1 MAQTEAEFFT
11 MACQFT
17 SFCLISY
24 DYVLTFPYEVER
36 IWQRKRNAGG
46 ILYVVLRYSAL
57 VDGILEMT
65 TPTKLWVYV
74 PCEGVII
81 ADMVLQ
87 LLGMFCVAIF
97 SAIRVWAICRREP
110 LHLVMVLA
118 VLVLSLFVPA
128 VNIYNFSLSRSF
140 AVEDGMCGV
149 SSVAFQPSF
158 SMHFLLPLITRS
170 VAVAGDLLVLILTC
184 MKTWDSY
191 LQNRA
196 LQKEYDDSKDECSR
210 FSATA
215 SVIEYGLLYFVGLL
229 ALNIVSLFLDIFQSD
244 ATGSTSFRIVAN
256 AITTNLIARFIL
268 DLRHGQPWYART
280 NYEPE
285 HEDMPDIQFA
295 PHHSL
300 MGDMGATLRRKDSLW
315 CDDPSDESGMDSV
328 HESGEESTE
337 SEGSM
342 KTTEVECGVSRLG
355 LRSARDSA
363 GSDSHTSESE
373 HGVYEVSRLV

>member
-1 MAQTEAEFFT
+1 

-65 TPTKLWVYV
+65 TPTKLW
-74 PCEGVII
+74 
-81 ADMVLQ
+81 

-110 LHLVMVLA
+110 LHLVMVFA
-118 VLVLSLFVPA
+118 VLVLSMFVPA

-158 SMHFLLPLITRS
+158 
-170 VAVAGDLLVLILTC
+170 
-184 MKTWDSY
+184 W

-196 LQKEYDDSKDECSR
+196 LLKDCDDSKDEYCN

-285 HEDMPDIQFA
+285 HEDMPEIQFA
-295 PHHSL
+295 THHSL

-315 CDDPSDESGMDSV
+315 CDVPSDESGLDSV
-328 HESGEESTE
+328 HESGEESTG

-342 KTTEVECGVSRLG
+342 KMTEVKCGVVGLG
-355 LRSARDSA
+355 LGSARDSA
-363 GSDSHTSESE
+363 GSDSHASGSE
-373 HGVYEVSRLV
+373 HGVYEISRAV